1 LISPGNDEVL
11 MMMMNRS
18 ESSTSDHLDG
28 CHHPRPPSGGIFP
41 QNFVFAQNKKM
52 ARDASVNKSRF
63 LLFVDAPGLGGET
76 SQLSRPHRDKNVG
89 VFSVKMVEP

>member
-1 LISPGNDEVL
+1 MSAVL
-11 MMMMNRS
+11 MMMNRS

-28 CHHPRPPSGGIFP
+28 CHHLRPPSRGIFP
-41 QNFVFAQNKKM
+41 PNFVFAQTRKWREMRLRTTQKVV
-52 ARDASVNKSRF
+52 SSF
-63 LLFVDAPGLGGET
+63 LVDAPGRGGET